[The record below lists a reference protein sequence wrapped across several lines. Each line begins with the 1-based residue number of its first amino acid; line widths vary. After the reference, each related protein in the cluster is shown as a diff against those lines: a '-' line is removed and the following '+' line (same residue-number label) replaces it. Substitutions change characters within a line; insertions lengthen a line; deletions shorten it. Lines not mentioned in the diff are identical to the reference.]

1 MEMLPSFSEDDYS
14 FLMESSYYLDTDID
28 PDQPQPAINEY
39 IHDNLRDLA
48 LIEQNLVRLASDQRR
63 QLNERPYQVLLN
75 LRKQKDMIQNYFA
88 LNTFSPYVNL
98 FFDITDA
105 AKTNKYSDLKFLEAL
120 KKAMIQDDNF
130 RKEIQQKR
138 KAISKNKQSLLRYID
153 SLFEY
158 RSRLLVLRIDF
169 SYQKDAG
176 GFFDQSTD
184 QSTEQST
191 DKRID
196 LIFGAKKKDLLE
208 NWSIEVREQRNR
220 LIKQLKK
227 KYKKDLVGYV
237 WKLEYGADKAF
248 HYHMIF
254 FLDESKHHQDIR
266 IAESIGE
273 MWKHEITN
281 GRGIYWN
288 CNAKKKHFEKNG
300 RIATGK
306 IKHDD
311 QELRANLNHM
321 ASYLTKPDY
330 FVKLTLSD
338 ACRTFGKGGKP
349 KKIKAGRPR
358 N

>member
-1 MEMLPSFSEDDYS
+1 MEILPSFSEEDYS
-14 FLMESSYYLDTDID
+14 SDVEYYCYIDTDSD
-28 PDQPQPAINEY
+28 PNQTQLAIGNSY
-39 IHDNLRDLA
+39 IYTEELK
-48 LIEQNLVRLASDQRR
+48 LIEKELVRLASNKRK
-63 QLNERPYQVLLN
+63 QLNERTYQLLLN
-75 LRKQKDMIQNYFA
+75 SRMKKDVIQNHFA
-88 LNTFSPYVNL
+88 LNTFSPYINL
-98 FFDITDA
+98 FFDITDT
-105 AKTNKYSDLKFLEAL
+105 AKANKYSDLEFLEAL
-120 KKAMIQDDNF
+120 KKAMIQDDSF
-130 RKEIQQKR
+130 RKEIEQKR
-138 KAISKNKQSLLRYID
+138 KYLNKNKNSLLRYIE

-176 GFFDQSTD
+176 GFFTTSDN
-184 QSTEQST
+184 E
-191 DKRID
+191 RID
-196 LIFGAKKKDLLE
+196 LLFGAKSKDLLE
-208 NWSIEVREQRNR
+208 KWSIEVREQRNQ

-254 FLDESKHHQDIR
+254 FLDESHHRQDVK

-281 GRGIYWN
+281 GKGIYWN

-306 IKHDD
+306 IKHND

-321 ASYLTKPDY
+321 ALYLTKHDY
-330 FVKLTLSD
+330 LVKLTLSD
-338 ACRTFGKGGKP
+338 GARTFGKGSKP

>member
-1 MEMLPSFSEDDYS
+1 
-14 FLMESSYYLDTDID
+14 MESSYYLETDID
-28 PDQPQPAINEY
+28 PAQPQPAIGEAFT
-39 IHDNLRDLA
+39 HLGELV
-48 LIEQNLVRLASDQRR
+48 LIEEDLLKLSCDQHNKI
-63 QLNERPYQVLLN
+63 NESNYELLLN
-75 LRKQKDMIQNYFA
+75 LRKQKDVIQNHFA

-98 FFDITDA
+98 FFDVANIA
-105 AKTNKYSDLKFLEAL
+105 REENYSNVEFLEHL
-120 KKAMIQDDNF
+120 QKEVTGDQF

-138 KAISKNKQSLLRYID
+138 KAISKNKQSLLRYIE

-158 RSRLLVLRIDF
+158 RSRLLVLRMDF

-176 GFFDQSTD
+176 GFFTTSD
-184 QSTEQST
+184 EQ
-191 DKRID
+191 RID
-196 LIFGAKKKDLLE
+196 LIFGTKDKDLLE
-208 NWSIEVREQRNR
+208 KWSIEVREQRNL

-254 FLDESKHHQDIR
+254 FLDESKHHQDIK

-281 GRGIYWN
+281 GKGIYWN
-288 CNAKKKHFEKNG
+288 CNAKKKHFEKRN

-311 QELRANLNHM
+311 QELRENLNIM

-338 ACRTFGKGGKP
+338 GARTFGKGSKP

>member
-14 FLMESSYYLDTDID
+14 FLIESSYYLDTESNPSQI
-28 PDQPQPAINEY
+28 QPAIGESY
-39 IHDNLRDLA
+39 IHVGELA
-48 LIEQNLVRLASDQRR
+48 LIEKNLIKLASDQRNR
-63 QLNERPYQVLLN
+63 INENTYELLLN
-75 LRKQKDMIQNYFA
+75 LKKQKDVIQNHFA

-98 FFDITDA
+98 FFDVATTA
-105 AKTNKYSDLKFLEAL
+105 REENYSDIEFLEHL
-120 KKAMIQDDNF
+120 KKDITGDQF
-130 RKEIQQKR
+130 KKEIQQKR
-138 KAISKNKQSLLRYID
+138 KAISKNKRSLLRYID

-176 GFFDQSTD
+176 GFFTTSDG
-184 QSTEQST
+184 E
-191 DKRID
+191 RID
-196 LIFGAKKKDLLE
+196 LIFGAKNKDLLE
-208 NWSIEVREQRNR
+208 KWSIEVREQRKQ
-220 LIKQLKK
+220 LIKNLKK

-254 FLDESKHHQDIR
+254 FLDESHHRQDVK

-273 MWKHEITN
+273 MWKHEITQ
-281 GRGIYWN
+281 GKGIYWN

-311 QELRANLNHM
+311 HELRENLNHM

-338 ACRTFGKGGKP
+338 GARTYQRGGKP

>member
-1 MEMLPSFSEDDYS
+1 MEMLPSFNDDDYS

-28 PDQPQPAINEY
+28 PNQPQPALGESY
-39 IHDNLRDLA
+39 TYLGSLV
-48 LIEQNLVRLASDQRR
+48 LIEKDLIRLASDQNINP
-63 QLNERPYQVLLN
+63 QSYDLLLN
-75 LRKQKDMIQNYFA
+75 LRKQKTIIQDSFA

-98 FFDITDA
+98 FFDVANIA
-105 AKTNKYSDLKFLEAL
+105 REENYSNVEFLEHL
-120 KKAMIQDDNF
+120 KRGVAKDCF
-130 RKEIQQKR
+130 KKEIQQKR
-138 KAISKNKQSLLRYID
+138 KAISKNKQSLLRYIE

-158 RSRLLVLRIDF
+158 RSRLLVLRMDF

-176 GFFDQSTD
+176 GFFTTSDGQ
-184 QSTEQST
+184 
-191 DKRID
+191 RID
-196 LIFGAKKKDLLE
+196 LIFGTKDKDLLE
-208 NWSIEVREQRNR
+208 KWSIEVREQRNQ

-254 FLDESKHHQDIR
+254 FLDESKHHQDVR

-281 GRGIYWN
+281 GKGIYWN
-288 CNAKKKHFEKNG
+288 CNAKKKHFEKNK

-306 IKHDD
+306 IKHND
-311 QELRANLNHM
+311 QELRENLNIM

-338 ACRTFGKGGKP
+338 GTRTFGKGGKP
-349 KKIKAGRPR
+349 KKMKSGRPR
-358 N
+358 K

>member
-14 FLMESSYYLDTDID
+14 FLIKSSYYLETDTN
-28 PDQPQPAINEY
+28 PDQPQPAIGEAY
-39 IHDNLRDLA
+39 THLGELASIEKDL
-48 LIEQNLVRLASDQRR
+48 VKLASDQRNKIN
-63 QLNERPYQVLLN
+63 QQSYELLLN
-75 LRKQKDMIQNYFA
+75 LRKQKAIIQDHFA

-98 FFDITDA
+98 FFDIA
-105 AKTNKYSDLKFLEAL
+105 NISKEKKYSDLEFLEHL
-120 KKAMIQDDNF
+120 KKGMADDSF
-130 RKEIQQKR
+130 KKEIQQKR
-138 KAISKNKQSLLRYID
+138 KAISKNKQSLLRYIE

-158 RSRLLVLRIDF
+158 RSSLLVLRMDF
-169 SYQKDAG
+169 SYAKDAG
-176 GFFDQSTD
+176 GFFTTSDGQ
-184 QSTEQST
+184 
-191 DKRID
+191 RID
-196 LIFGAKKKDLLE
+196 LIFGAKNKDLLE
-208 NWSIEVREQRNR
+208 KWSIEVREQRNQ
-220 LIKQLKK
+220 LIKKLKK

-254 FLDESKHHQDIR
+254 FLDESKHRQDIK
-266 IAESIGE
+266 IAQSIGE

-281 GRGIYWN
+281 GKGIYWN

-311 QELRANLNHM
+311 MELRENLNIM

-338 ACRTFGKGGKP
+338 GARTFGKGSKP
-349 KKIKAGRPR
+349 RKIKAGRPR
-358 N
+358 E

>member
-28 PDQPQPAINEY
+28 PDQPQPALGESY
-39 IHDNLRDLA
+39 THLGSLV
-48 LIEQNLVRLASDQRR
+48 LIEKYLLKLASDQNINP
-63 QLNERPYQVLLN
+63 QSYDLLLK
-75 LRKQKDMIQNYFA
+75 LREQKTIIQDSFA

-98 FFDITDA
+98 FFDVVNIA
-105 AKTNKYSDLKFLEAL
+105 REENYSNVEFLTHL
-120 KKAMIQDDNF
+120 RKDVIGDQF

-138 KAISKNKQSLLRYID
+138 KAISKNKQSLLRYIE

-158 RSRLLVLRIDF
+158 RSRLLVLRMDF
-169 SYQKDAG
+169 SYQKDTG
-176 GFFDQSTD
+176 GFFTTSD
-184 QSTEQST
+184 EQ
-191 DKRID
+191 RID
-196 LIFGAKKKDLLE
+196 LIFGTKDKDLLE
-208 NWSIEVREQRNR
+208 KWSIEVREQRNL

-237 WKLEYGADKAF
+237 WKLEYGADKTF

-254 FLDESKHHQDIR
+254 FLDESKHHQDIK

-273 MWKHEITN
+273 IWKKEITN
-281 GRGIYWN
+281 GKGIYWN

-311 QELRANLNHM
+311 KKLRENLNIM

-330 FVKLTLSD
+330 FVKLALSND
-338 ACRTFGKGGKP
+338 ARTFGKGGKL
-349 KKIKAGRPR
+349 KKIKSGRPR
-358 N
+358 E

>member
-14 FLMESSYYLDTDID
+14 FLMESSYYLETDTN
-28 PDQPQPAINEY
+28 PDQPQPAIGEAY
-39 IHDNLRDLA
+39 THLGELA
-48 LIEQNLVRLASDQRR
+48 LIEKDLLKLASDQRNKIN
-63 QLNERPYQVLLN
+63 QQSYELLLN
-75 LRKQKDMIQNYFA
+75 LRKQKNVIQNHFA

-98 FFDITDA
+98 FFDVANIA
-105 AKTNKYSDLKFLEAL
+105 REENYSNVEFLEHL
-120 KKAMIQDDNF
+120 QKEVTGDQF

-138 KAISKNKQSLLRYID
+138 KAISKNKQSLLRYIE

-158 RSRLLVLRIDF
+158 RSRLLVLRMDF

-176 GFFDQSTD
+176 GFFTTSDDQ
-184 QSTEQST
+184 
-191 DKRID
+191 RID
-196 LIFGAKKKDLLE
+196 LIFGAKNKDLLE
-208 NWSIEVREQRNR
+208 KWSIEVREQRNQ
-220 LIKQLKK
+220 LIKKLKK
-227 KYKKDLVGYV
+227 KYKKDLIGYV

-254 FLDESKHHQDIR
+254 FLDESKHHQDVK

-273 MWKHEITN
+273 IWKHEITN
-281 GRGIYWN
+281 GKGIYWN
-288 CNAKKKHFEKNG
+288 CNAKKKHFEKNR

-311 QELRANLNHM
+311 LELRANLDHM

-338 ACRTFGKGGKP
+338 GSRTFGKGGKP
-349 KKIKAGRPR
+349 RKIKTGRPR
-358 N
+358 K

>member
-1 MEMLPSFSEDDYS
+1 MEILPSFSEDDYS
-14 FLMESSYYLDTDID
+14 FLMESSYYLDTELD
-28 PDQPQPAINEY
+28 PDQIQLAIGESY
-39 IHDNLRDLA
+39 THLGELA
-48 LIEQNLVRLASDQRR
+48 LIEKDLLKLSCDQHNNIHESNYE
-63 QLNERPYQVLLN
+63 LLLN
-75 LRKQKDMIQNYFA
+75 LRKQKNVIQNHFA

-98 FFDITDA
+98 FFDVANIA
-105 AKTNKYSDLKFLEAL
+105 REENYSNVEFLEHL
-120 KKAMIQDDNF
+120 QKEVTGDQF

-138 KAISKNKQSLLRYID
+138 KAISKNKQSLLRYIE

-158 RSRLLVLRIDF
+158 RSRLLVLRMDF

-176 GFFDQSTD
+176 GFFTTSDDQ
-184 QSTEQST
+184 
-191 DKRID
+191 RID
-196 LIFGAKKKDLLE
+196 LIFGAKNKDLLE
-208 NWSIEVREQRNR
+208 KWSIEVREQRNQ
-220 LIKQLKK
+220 LIKKLKK

-254 FLDESKHHQDIR
+254 FLDESKHHQDIK

-281 GRGIYWN
+281 GKGIYWN
-288 CNAKKKHFEKNG
+288 CNAKKKHFEKRN

-306 IKHDD
+306 IKHND
-311 QELRANLNHM
+311 QELRENLNIM

-338 ACRTFGKGGKP
+338 GARTFGKGSKP

>member
-14 FLMESSYYLDTDID
+14 FLMESSYYLETDID
-28 PDQPQPAINEY
+28 PDQPQPAIGVSFTHLGE
-39 IHDNLRDLA
+39 IV
-48 LIEQNLVRLASDQRR
+48 LIEKYLLKLSHDQHNKI
-63 QLNERPYQVLLN
+63 NESNYELLLN
-75 LRKQKDMIQNYFA
+75 LRKQKDVIQNHFA

-98 FFDITDA
+98 FFDVSNIA
-105 AKTNKYSDLKFLEAL
+105 REENYSNIEFLEHL
-120 KKAMIQDDNF
+120 HKEVTGTQF

-138 KAISKNKQSLLRYID
+138 KAISKNKQSLLRYIE

-158 RSRLLVLRIDF
+158 RSRLLVLRMDF
-169 SYQKDAG
+169 SYEKDAG
-176 GFFDQSTD
+176 GFFTTSDG
-184 QSTEQST
+184 E
-191 DKRID
+191 RID
-196 LIFGAKKKDLLE
+196 LIFGAKNKELLE
-208 NWSIEVREQRNR
+208 KWSIEVREQRNQ
-220 LIKQLKK
+220 LIKKLKK
-227 KYKKDLVGYV
+227 KYKKDLIGYV

-273 MWKHEITN
+273 MWKYEITN
-281 GRGIYWN
+281 GKGIYWN

-306 IKHDD
+306 IKHND
-311 QELRANLNHM
+311 QKLRENLNMM

-338 ACRTFGKGGKP
+338 DARTFGKGGKP
-349 KKIKAGRPR
+349 KKIKSGRPR
-358 N
+358 E

>member
-1 MEMLPSFSEDDYS
+1 MEMLASFSEDDYS
-14 FLMESSYYLDTDID
+14 FLMESSYYLETDTN
-28 PDQPQPAINEY
+28 PDQPQPAIGESY
-39 IHDNLRDLA
+39 THLGELA
-48 LIEQNLVRLASDQRR
+48 LIEKNLLKLASDQRNKIN
-63 QLNERPYQVLLN
+63 QESYELLLN
-75 LRKQKDMIQNYFA
+75 LRKQKAIIQNHFA

-98 FFDITDA
+98 FFNIA
-105 AKTNKYSDLKFLEAL
+105 NISKEKKYSDLEFLEHL
-120 KKAMIQDDNF
+120 KRGMAEDSFK
-130 RKEIQQKR
+130 KEIQQKR
-138 KAISKNKQSLLRYID
+138 KAISKNKQSLLRYIE

-176 GFFDQSTD
+176 GFFTTSDDQ
-184 QSTEQST
+184 
-191 DKRID
+191 RID
-196 LIFGAKKKDLLE
+196 LIFGAKHKDLLE
-208 NWSIEVREQRNR
+208 KWSIEVREQRNQ
-220 LIKQLKK
+220 LIKKLKK

-273 MWKHEITN
+273 MWKHEVTN
-281 GRGIYWN
+281 EKGIYWN
-288 CNAKKKHFEKNG
+288 CNAKKKQFEKNR

-311 QELRANLNHM
+311 KELRENLNIM

-338 ACRTFGKGGKP
+338 GARTFGKGSKP
-349 KKIKAGRPR
+349 RKIKAGRPR
-358 N
+358 E

>member
-1 MEMLPSFSEDDYS
+1 MEMLPSFSDDDYS
-14 FLMESSYYLDTDID
+14 CLMESSYYLDTEFD
-28 PDQPQPAINEY
+28 PDQIQPAIGDSY
-39 IHDNLRDLA
+39 THVGDLA
-48 LIEQNLVRLASDQRR
+48 LIEKDLVKLASDQRN
-63 QLNERPYQVLLN
+63 QINERTYQLLLN
-75 LRKQKDMIQNYFA
+75 LRKQKDIIQNHFA

-98 FFDITDA
+98 FFDIATT
-105 AKTNKYSDLKFLEAL
+105 AKENKYSDLEFLEHL
-120 KKAMIQDDNF
+120 KRGLAEDSFKKD
-130 RKEIQQKR
+130 IQQKR
-138 KAISKNKQSLLRYID
+138 KAISKNKQSLLRYIE

-158 RSRLLVLRIDF
+158 RSRLLVLRMDF
-169 SYQKDAG
+169 SYKKDAG
-176 GFFDQSTD
+176 GFFTTSDGQ
-184 QSTEQST
+184 
-191 DKRID
+191 RID
-196 LIFGAKKKDLLE
+196 LLFGVKNKDLLE
-208 NWSIEVREQRNR
+208 KWSIEVREQRNQ

-254 FLDESKHHQDIR
+254 FLDESNHRQDVK
-266 IAESIGE
+266 IAKSIGE

-281 GRGIYWN
+281 GKGIYWN

-311 QELRANLNHM
+311 QKLRENLNLM

-330 FVKLTLSD
+330 FVKLTLSNGT
-338 ACRTFGKGGKP
+338 RTFGKGSKP

>member
-1 MEMLPSFSEDDYS
+1 MRSRISLIGVVQIYGSISIH
-14 FLMESSYYLDTDID
+14 ESNYEL
-28 PDQPQPAINEY
+28 
-39 IHDNLRDLA
+39 
-48 LIEQNLVRLASDQRR
+48 
-63 QLNERPYQVLLN
+63 LLN
-75 LRKQKDMIQNYFA
+75 LRKQKNVIQNHFA

-98 FFDITDA
+98 FFDVANIA
-105 AKTNKYSDLKFLEAL
+105 REENYSNVEFLEHL
-120 KKAMIQDDNF
+120 QKEVTGDQF

-138 KAISKNKQSLLRYID
+138 KAISKNKQSLLRYIE

-158 RSRLLVLRIDF
+158 RSRLLVLRMDF

-176 GFFDQSTD
+176 GFFTTSDDQ
-184 QSTEQST
+184 
-191 DKRID
+191 RID
-196 LIFGAKKKDLLE
+196 LIFGAKNKDLLE
-208 NWSIEVREQRNR
+208 KWSIEVREQRNQ
-220 LIKQLKK
+220 LIKKLKK

-254 FLDESKHHQDIR
+254 FLDESKHHQDIK

-281 GRGIYWN
+281 GKGIYWN
-288 CNAKKKHFEKNG
+288 CNAKKKHFEKRN

-311 QELRANLNHM
+311 QELRENLNIM

-338 ACRTFGKGGKP
+338 GARTFGKGSKP